1 MQYDLNQLSDPK
13 RFQRLVNA
21 ILTARFGED
30 ARLTPLQGTDGGSD
44 GETAP
49 TNPYME
55 FRRSTPTIQSPN
67 LLIEPPRP
75 GRYLFQAK
83 YHRTGEQRVS
93 DLRST
98 VVREFRQALTKDVLN
113 RQDRN
118 DVNYFILVTNITSSQ
133 KALQHLDD
141 LRLELLKDRDRLHAD
156 IWWGEMVTTSLDWSP
171 HLWQAFPE
179 LFPGAVPPLLASAV
193 TSNASGLPR
202 KLRLAVTEQHRRDSI
217 VKFRQVELEHQLL
230 DLFVD
235 LDFGLRNDSAE
246 RIRTASRI
254 RAGRRSAGDFI
265 INDLRS
271 FRRFRLGGSAL
282 RLLLDDDIA
291 IPRMLLEGGPGQGK
305 STITQMAAQVY
316 REKLL
321 GTSTCAQRDATW
333 LQQCKFRIP
342 IRLELRQFSEWFYDT
357 PSGTLDQYVALQLGR
372 DSGGSAVSAEDVH
385 QLVERSSII
394 LFLDGL
400 DEVGNDPLR
409 DRVLDAIA
417 ETIDRFER
425 GLESDLRVVL
435 TTRPPA
441 VFGRWNKLDGFTRV
455 GLLPLSQTR
464 IDDYVDRWLN
474 TQIGTQDEQE
484 RIRHSFNGRRQEPH
498 VEALARN
505 PMQLSVLLQFIQLK
519 DEAFPDRRAD
529 LYDEYFKKV
538 IDRDVLKSPSL
549 RDHREL
555 IEGLHS
561 FLGFRLHGLT
571 EAAQGRRSLNR
582 SQIIE
587 IAGRWLEQEGHPKAL
602 ADQYFALGEE
612 RFGLIAALSG
622 EGHETTYGFEIQ
634 PIQEYFAASF
644 ISNRLPN
651 GMAHEVFGLLVHR
664 DYWREV
670 ALFLAGLRRPNEKAD
685 LISRSRD
692 AEKNAEKPWQ
702 QNGRAIVLQLLR
714 EGVFS
719 QPQYLQREA
728 MRFVLESLK
737 STLLPFNRTPDGL
750 VDALSDV
757 CRVHDGEETL
767 SQILDV
773 AERLVQSEDLHLLS
787 LVHRLAA
794 VVLPKKRYVELIWA
808 YAGTSEEARALVR
821 VDGPARSSELLD
833 ELSTNRSYWQGIAP
847 PLLARRLWLCAIRN
861 GEVPNI
867 SYPVGVHS
875 HLVVQFAAGQL
886 GGGRRGAALRLP
898 SAVVP
903 AIWQLQRNLQVIR
916 SAHPSIDEDAAA
928 GPNGDAPPSSSHRI
942 SWDDGGSEALP
953 PALMQCLR
961 DLIRSSDAVVSSI
974 QTGRLAEVQDCTKEY
989 LQTIKDHLEDPGIAS
1004 WVACRFAI
1012 DTLQTRHP
1020 QLRDSFPQH
1029 LVDETLTALRVFYKV
1044 SDGYL
1049 PVRYF
1054 TEPFIFGTPLAVRLE
1069 PNAEPHQIQSVMA
1082 RWIQGRVSNE
1092 ERVHCHWLADIAIP
1106 APLVK
1111 PLVESCRGQLQELLR
1126 FLGGRGLAGSIFRT
1140 SQLGVNDTRR
1150 VLRIC
1155 RETDD
1160 AETLRG
1166 AASVL
1171 VNATFARLADR
1182 NLVAKILVAAPSSEL
1197 VDRIFR
1203 TSSEDERKVDEVD
1216 RLLARSV
1223 AHLIVDDPSRYP
1235 FRTLNR
1241 AAAFLADTEP
1251 PPITPLFE
1259 VRPDILDPATAL
1271 SD

>member
-1 MQYDLNQLSDPK
+1 MRVL
-13 RFQRLVNA
+13 
-21 ILTARFGED
+21 
-30 ARLTPLQGTDGGSD
+30 
-44 GETAP
+44 
-49 TNPYME
+49 
-55 FRRSTPTIQSPN
+55 RR
-67 LLIEPPRP
+67 
-75 GRYLFQAK
+75 
-83 YHRTGEQRVS
+83 
-93 DLRST
+93 
-98 VVREFRQALTKDVLN
+98 
-113 RQDRN
+113 
-118 DVNYFILVTNITSSQ
+118 
-133 KALQHLDD
+133 
-141 LRLELLKDRDRLHAD
+141 AD
-156 IWWGEMVTTSLDWSP
+156 
-171 HLWQAFPE
+171 
-179 LFPGAVPPLLASAV
+179 
-193 TSNASGLPR
+193 
-202 KLRLAVTEQHRRDSI
+202 
-217 VKFRQVELEHQLL
+217 
-230 DLFVD
+230 
-235 LDFGLRNDSAE
+235 
-246 RIRTASRI
+246 
-254 RAGRRSAGDFI
+254 
-265 INDLRS
+265 
-271 FRRFRLGGSAL
+271 SAL

-333 LQQCKFRIP
+333 LQQCKLRIP
-342 IRLELRQFSEWFYDT
+342 IRLELRHFSEWLSDT
-357 PSGTLDQYVALQLGR
+357 PHGTLDQYVALQLGR
-372 DSGGSAVSAEDVH
+372 DSGGSSVSSENVH

-409 DRVLDAIA
+409 DRVLDAA
-417 ETIDRFER
+417 VETIDRFER
-425 GLESDLRVVL
+425 GLKSDLRVVL

-455 GLLPLSQTR
+455 GLLPLSHTR
-464 IDDYVDRWLN
+464 INDYVDRWLN
-474 TQIGTQDEQE
+474 TQIATQDEQA
-484 RIRHSFNGRRQEPH
+484 RIRNSFNGRRQEPH

-549 RDHREL
+549 REHREL

-561 FLGFRLHGLT
+561 FLGFRLHGST

-587 IAGRWLEQEGHPKAL
+587 IAGRWLEQEGHPKEL

-651 GMAHEVFGLLVHR
+651 GKAHEVFGLLVHR

-692 AEKNAEKPWQ
+692 ADNNAERPWQ

-719 QPQYLQREA
+719 QPQYLQTEA
-728 MRFVLESLK
+728 LRFVLESLDSK
-737 STLLPFNRTPDGL
+737 FLPFNRTPDGL

-757 CRVHDGEETL
+757 CRVHGVEETF
-767 SQILDV
+767 SRIIDE
-773 AERLVQSEDLHLLS
+773 ANRLAQSNDFHLLS
-787 LVHRLAA
+787 HVHRLAA
-794 VVLPKKRYVELIWA
+794 AVLPKKRYVQLILA
-808 YAGTSEEARALVR
+808 YAGTSEGCRALVR
-821 VDGPARSSELLD
+821 VDGPARSAELLE
-833 ELSTNRSYWQGIAP
+833 ELGINRSYWQGISP

-875 HLVVQFAAGQL
+875 NLVVQFATGQL
-886 GGGRRGAALRLP
+886 GRGRRGAALRLP

-903 AIWQLQRNLQVIR
+903 AIWQLQRNLQLIR
-916 SAHPSIDEDAAA
+916 SAHSSIEEDVAA

-942 SWDDGGSEALP
+942 SWDDGGSESLP

-961 DLIRSSDAVVSSI
+961 DLIRSSDSVVSSI
-974 QTGRLAEVQDCTKEY
+974 QTGRLADVQDCTKEY

-1044 SDGYL
+1044 SDRYL

-1054 TEPFIFGTPLAVRLE
+1054 TEHFTFGTPLAVRLE
-1069 PNAEPHQIQSVMA
+1069 PNSEPHQIHSVMA
-1082 RWIQGRVSNE
+1082 RLIQGRVSNE

-1106 APLVK
+1106 ATVVK

-1126 FLGGRGLAGSIFRT
+1126 FLGGRGLARSTFRT
-1140 SQLGVNDTRR
+1140 SRLGVNDTRR

-1171 VNATFARLADR
+1171 VNATVARLVDPD
-1182 NLVAKILVAAPSSEL
+1182 LVARILVAAPSSEL

-1203 TSSEDERKVDEVD
+1203 TSSDDERKVDEVD

-1223 AHLIVDDPSRYP
+1223 AHLIMEDPSRYP